1 MAARTTSKKLKTS
14 KKYTD
19 APRYKVTYGY
29 EDSFKDMFNKVTKA
43 MVHDIEVKA
52 KAMVRKK

>member
-1 MAARTTSKKLKTS
+1 MARTAPKKLESS

-19 APRYKVTYGY
+19 APRYQVTYGY
-29 EDSFKDMFNKVTKA
+29 EDSFKNMFNKVTKA
-43 MVHDIEVKA
+43 MVQDIETKA